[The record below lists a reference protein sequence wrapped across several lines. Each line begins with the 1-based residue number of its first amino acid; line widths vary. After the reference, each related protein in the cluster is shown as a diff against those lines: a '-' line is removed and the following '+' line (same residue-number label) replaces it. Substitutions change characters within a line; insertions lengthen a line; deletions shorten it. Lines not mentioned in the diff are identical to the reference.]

1 MARNLLATDAGTRER
16 AAGEI
21 TDRLNAY
28 SAGQASALATLLAA
42 AAAVETEHSALEA
55 QLHAILELASTGH
68 VTVGH
73 VAQLRE
79 IDPGKLPPELAAY
92 VVDLLEG

>member
-1 MARNLLATDAGTRER
+1 MP
-16 AAGEI
+16 I
-21 TDRLNAY
+21 QPFRL
-28 SAGQASALATLLAA
+28 QRWRPCWP

-55 QLHAILELASTGH
+55 ELHAILELASTGH